1 MFVICGEL
9 TLLVFLFLQR
19 LTQKRQRLGA
29 FCFYE
34 SCLSLLFISPVPH
47 DNYANDSEFSVLI
60 KCPKYLYVSPLKGG
74 IAPKGQQN
82 IAQGTALGSRTLP
95 PTINCSA
102 LKGQQNIRRATP

>member
-1 MFVICGEL
+1 M
-9 TLLVFLFLQR
+9 LF
-19 LTQKRQRLGA
+19 T
-29 FCFYE
+29 
-34 SCLSLLFISPVPH
+34 SPVPH